1 MYDRISNCAVGYNWI
16 SDIGGYPS
24 PDTFSD
30 EIAEAFLDYEFN
42 SIETQKL
49 QHSEYNS

>member
-1 MYDRISNCAVGYNWI
+1 MGYNRI

-30 EIAEAFLDYEFN
+30 EIAEAFMDSEFT
-42 SIETQKL
+42 SYTQNVGVFEF
-49 QHSEYNS
+49 QWS